1 VSDELEWVGEAYFR
15 VLGYYFSLRWNAA
28 DLGEPVR
35 TVLAPFG
42 VAADAKERR
51 IPPTPNTP
59 PVYSLVRLK
68 QALPPGY
75 ELLYGDGKLRE
86 ADEVGD
92 LLHHLFWHIGDEA
105 LRRTG
110 SYLLVHAGAVAL
122 ASGQCLVL
130 PGDSGAGKTTL
141 VAALVRAGLDY
152 LSDEAAAIDPVSRR
166 VFPFPRALALK
177 SGSFSLFPDLPT
189 AEGCVTAGDQ
199 CFVPPEMI
207 RAGSVAGPGPVGWIV
222 AIRHDPN
229 ASTELIELS
238 AAEGVFELGRR
249 AINLSLYGA
258 RALPL
263 LADVARGAR
272 SFRLVSS
279 DLAEAVDTLLAL
291 VGGDVVGASSERC
304 RASE

>member
-1 VSDELEWVGEAYFR
+1 
-15 VLGYYFSLRWNAA
+15 
-28 DLGEPVR
+28 
-35 TVLAPFG
+35 
-42 VAADAKERR
+42 
-51 IPPTPNTP
+51 
-59 PVYSLVRLK
+59 
-68 QALPPGY
+68 
-75 ELLYGDGKLRE
+75 
-86 ADEVGD
+86 
-92 LLHHLFWHIGDEA
+92 
-105 LRRTG
+105 
-110 SYLLVHAGAVAL
+110 
-122 ASGQCLVL
+122 
-130 PGDSGAGKTTL
+130 
-141 VAALVRAGLDY
+141 
-152 LSDEAAAIDPVSRR
+152 
-166 VFPFPRALALK
+166 
-177 SGSFSLFPDLPT
+177 
-189 AEGCVTAGDQ
+189 
-199 CFVPPEMI
+199 MI